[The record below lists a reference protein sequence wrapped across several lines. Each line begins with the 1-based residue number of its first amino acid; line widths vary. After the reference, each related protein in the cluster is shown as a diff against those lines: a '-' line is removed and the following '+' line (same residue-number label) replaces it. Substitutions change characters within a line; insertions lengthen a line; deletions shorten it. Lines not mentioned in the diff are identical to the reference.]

1 MEIVLG
7 TLVKPLGLTGEL
19 KLQESE
25 DFWAA
30 ALDSAKL
37 CLRRG
42 AERRPVRIEGARTH
56 SAGMRAL
63 RLAGVTRREEA
74 EALVG
79 TVLAIDGDSMDVPPP
94 EAPRHFQLLG
104 LEVRLPDDSVL
115 GRVEAILHLPAHPV
129 FVVRDQQREYLV
141 PDVPAFVRELDL
153 ERRLLRIEPVP
164 GLLEL

>member
-1 MEIVLG
+1 MGRWSSSCPWHPPTWARSSASTGAPPTRSACCWRRRHSARAAGRCWRSRSSVEIVLG

-42 AERRPVRIEGARTH
+42 AELRPVRIEGARTH
-56 SAGMRAL
+56 SAGMQAL

-74 EALVG
+74 QAYVG
-79 TVLAIDGDSMDVPPP
+79 
-94 EAPRHFQLLG
+94 Q
-104 LEVRLPDDSVL
+104 
-115 GRVEAILHLPAHPV
+115 
-129 FVVRDQQREYLV
+129 VV
-141 PDVPAFVRELDL
+141 ATA
-153 ERRLLRIEPVP
+153 
-164 GLLEL
+164 GGG